1 MKQALLVA
9 GMLLALVAGP
19 RGAMAQYVSGAE
31 LERAC
36 LSEKREQTAACI
48 NYIAGVIDYH
58 TLLQSF
64 GTAPTIDFC
73 LPASL
78 PVQDAAVTVLKYLR
92 THRQHM
98 AFIASTAVPLALNEA
113 YPCKPRP
120 QKKAKKRKS

>member
-1 MKQALLVA
+1 MKKALLLT
-9 GMLLALVAGP
+9 GILLALVAAP
-19 RGAMAQYVSGAE
+19 RAARAQYVSGAE

-36 LSEKREQTAACI
+36 LSRQREQTAACI

-73 LPASL
+73 LPATL
-78 PVQDAAVTVLKYLR
+78 PVQDAALVVLQYLR

-113 YPCKPRP
+113 FPCKPRP
-120 QKKAKKRKS
+120 AKKTKKRRS